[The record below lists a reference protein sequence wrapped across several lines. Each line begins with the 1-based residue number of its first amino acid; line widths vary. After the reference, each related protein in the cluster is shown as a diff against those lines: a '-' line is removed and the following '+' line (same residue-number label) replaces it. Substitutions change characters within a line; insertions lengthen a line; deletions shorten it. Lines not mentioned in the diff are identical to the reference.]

1 MAKNI
6 LFRYFNTTS
15 PNTGEINMINA
26 VSFGRTEYSNN
37 NKKHAAYAAGGAV
50 IGAAAG
56 GLAGANK
63 VKLMNDFGEVSDK
76 FFSTVINKENKTY
89 QKMTQETFD
98 KIKQSQEFI
107 SSYGPDYTLEE
118 LKKTSSN
125 SLELLKMPKLTEKNK
140 QKIIDIFKNF
150 TDEDVSNRTLEE
162 LQSTLD
168 FNKYY
173 LNDQFK
179 ANALDLVDAEKNKI
193 KSVPEKA
200 SEYVKLNFDIAKKAV
215 KEMKMKSAAKY
226 GAAAAAILGLAGL
239 SISALKN
246 KD

>member
-1 MAKNI
+1 
-6 LFRYFNTTS
+6 
-15 PNTGEINMINA
+15 MINA
-26 VSFGRTEYSNN
+26 VSFGRTESSNN
-37 NKKHAAYAAGGAV
+37 NKKHAAYAAGGAA

-76 FFSTVINKENKTY
+76 FLSTAINKENKIH

-107 SSYGPDYTLEE
+107 RSYGPDCTLEE
-118 LKKTSSN
+118 FKKTSSN
-125 SLELLKMPKLTEKNK
+125 ASELLKVSKVTEKNK
-140 QKIIDIFKNF
+140 QQIIDIFKNF
-150 TDEDVSNRTLEE
+150 AEEDLSKATLKE
-162 LQSTLD
+162 LQESLD
-168 FNKYY
+168 
-173 LNDQFK
+173 LNRMLLMEGSK
-179 ANALDLVDAEKNKI
+179 NNVLDLVDAEKNKI
-193 KSVPEKA
+193 KTLPEKA
-200 SEYVKLNFDIAKKAV
+200 SEYVKMDFDIAKKAV

-239 SISALKN
+239 SISAFKN